1 VFQYKD
7 SLTIFEQQNRA
18 DLALKEKEEIAVIEK
33 FLPAQMSEEAV
44 KAAVQAIITQVGAAG
59 PQDLGKV
66 MGMATKQLA
75 GQADGKIISAIAKEL
90 LSQ

>member
-1 VFQYKD
+1 
-7 SLTIFEQQNRA
+7 
-18 DLALKEKEEIAVIEK
+18 
-33 FLPAQMSEEAV
+33 MSEDAV

-59 PQDLGKV
+59 PQDLGQV